1 MSSNWQDQFGSN
13 AGLFPHLMDLATDQV
28 LISQITEEGFRQA
41 SFLDQRIVTPQLPR
55 QLVQWDELSALDCPA
70 HSQPQYIFHIGHVG
84 STLISRLLGEIE
96 TIFALREP
104 QLLRNLSEIAQ
115 ARAQE
120 KSSWTQEKYEMRLDE
135 VVRWLSRSFH
145 SNQQVMIKAS
155 SFVSEIADR
164 LLQNGASA
172 LFLYVP
178 LNRYLPTILAGE
190 NSIKETGTLLE
201 SRLQRLA
208 RRIGNVPGQAKDMSL
223 ARQVAAS
230 WLCEI
235 VTLFD
240 TMNKVPGA
248 NIKWLDFDSFLNNP
262 KAQLLSIAGHFEHRL
277 EEDQAASLVAGSIM
291 SSYSKAPE
299 HDYSPNLREEL
310 LAEASQ
316 IHAAEIENAMLWIN
330 ELADRYPLIASAMQ
344 WIETER

>member
-1 MSSNWQDQFGSN
+1 
-13 AGLFPHLMDLATDQV
+13 MDLATDQV

-70 HSQPQYIFHIGHVG
+70 QSQPQYIFHIGHVG
-84 STLISRLLGEIE
+84 STLISRLLGEIDA
-96 TIFALREP
+96 IFALREP
-104 QLLRNLSEIAQ
+104 QLLRNLSELAQ
-115 ARAQE
+115 AFARE
-120 KSSWTQEKYEMRLDE
+120 NSSWTVETYEARLSE
-135 VVRWLSRSFH
+135 VVCWLSRSFH
-145 SNQQVMIKAS
+145 AHQRVMIKTS

-178 LNRYLPTILAGE
+178 LHRYLPTILAGE
-190 NSIKETGTLLE
+190 NSIKETGALLE
-201 SRLQRLA
+201 SRLQRLE
-208 RRIGNVPGQAKDMSL
+208 RRIGSMPGE
-223 ARQVAAS
+223 ARDLTVAQQVAAS

-235 VTLFD
+235 VTLFEAKNTSATND
-240 TMNKVPGA
+240 
-248 NIKWLDFDSFLNNP
+248 IKWLNFDDFLAAP
-262 KAQLLSIAGHFEHRL
+262 KEQLLAIAGHFGHDL
-277 EEDQAASLVAGSIM
+277 EDGQAASLVAGPIM

-310 LAEASQ
+310 LVEASQ

-330 ELADRYPLIASAMQ
+330 ELADRFPLIASAMQ

>member
-28 LISQITEEGFRQA
+28 LISQMTEEAFRQA

-55 QLVQWDELSALDCPA
+55 QLVQWEELSALDCPA
-70 HSQPQYIFHIGHVG
+70 RPQPQYIFHIGHVG

-96 TIFALREP
+96 TVFALREP
-104 QLLRNLSEIAQ
+104 QLLRNLSEIAHAQ
-115 ARAQE
+115 AHE
-120 KSSWTQEKYEMRLDE
+120 KSPWTERKYEIRLNE
-135 VVRWLSRSFH
+135 VIGWLSRTFDPD
-145 SNQQVMIKAS
+145 QQVTIKAS

-201 SRLQRLA
+201 SRLQRLKC
-208 RRIGNVPGQAKDMSL
+208 RIGATPGDAQDLPL
-223 ARQVAAS
+223 AHQVAAS
-230 WLCEI
+230 WLCET

-240 TMNKVPGA
+240 AMKNAPGA
-248 NIKWLDFDSFLNNP
+248 NIKWMDFDDFLAAP
-262 KAQLLSIAGHFEHRL
+262 KEQLLEIADHFGHDL
-277 EEDQAASLVAGSIM
+277 ANDQAESLVSGPIM

-299 HDYSPNLREEL
+299 HDYSTNLREEL
-310 LAEASQ
+310 LNEASQ
-316 IHAAEIENAMLWIN
+316 IHAADIENAMLWIN
-330 ELADRYPLIASAMQ
+330 ELAEKFPLVAGAMQ